1 MGVGIC
7 DLAKKLIENRGQL
20 ASLGRHNDQNGRKKI
35 MVQPIRIRA
44 GSSKPMLDLGMTR
57 VFAQSPIIEKV
68 ILGAKLLISRRLH
81 NS

>member
-1 MGVGIC
+1 
-7 DLAKKLIENRGQL
+7 
-20 ASLGRHNDQNGRKKI
+20 

-57 VFAQSPIIEKV
+57 IFAQSPIIEKV
-68 ILGAKLLISRRLH
+68 ILGAKLLVSRRLH